1 MNLLLKDCFIVIW
14 CKPWQRCYFKKNKI
28 FIRLSITSLSA
39 TVSVLRWSHLSPPH
53 SCSEA
58 ACSPWLHTFLPLFTN
73 VKRVWGLCKMETG
86 VSYQTFPIR
95 FCWIPC
101 GLSACPHAQHWFLCP
116 RPSERGVLW
125 EDLYGRTRLSVAGSQ
140 FIKAAQRKR
149 IFCRMYS
156 LLQLQVCLSECLRK
170 SSVSNITC
178 FLSIGLWT

>member
-1 MNLLLKDCFIVIW
+1 M
-14 CKPWQRCYFKKNKI
+14 
-28 FIRLSITSLSA
+28 
-39 TVSVLRWSHLSPPH
+39 LRRSHLSPPH

-156 LLQLQVCLSECLRK
+156 LLQLQVCLSECLPK
-170 SSVSNITC
+170 SSVPNITC